1 MRVRS
6 TILLLAAVLA
16 VVVLPAASV
25 RGATVLQQAVPPPSP
40 PPPPGRPQGT
50 PPPATEILRVFLDCP
65 DGDCDYDFLRQEI
78 TFVNIVRDRKDA
90 DVHVLVTSQLT
101 GGGGWDCT
109 INMIGQK
116 AFEKMDHVIHYVTK
130 ATDTSD
136 ENRKGIARMLKLG
149 LVQYVTAMPVAGELD
164 VVHKR
169 PTTPQ
174 GASRGAHDPWD
185 SWLFRTSLR
194 SSSSGESSRTSLSLS
209 GSFSANRITEAW
221 KITNSAS
228 VYYSSSR
235 YTFSEGDSYTALSRE
250 SGVNSMAVKSIGKH
264 WAAGA
269 TESLTS
275 STYLNQRLALRVAPA
290 VEYDVYPYSQSTRR
304 QLTFN
309 YGVGI
314 SHVRYLEETIFGKTA
329 ETLADH
335 RLVTSFD
342 MKEKWGTL
350 NTSFQASQYLHD
362 LSKNDLALYTG
373 ADVRLFK
380 GFSLSVSASVS
391 RIRDQLY
398 LPKGEATQEEVLVR
412 QRQLAT
418 SYQYYYSIGFTYSF
432 GSIFNNVV
440 NPRFSGSSGGMVYY
454 Y

>member
-6 TILLLAAVLA
+6 TILLLSAAIL
-16 VVVLPAASV
+16 VVVFLPAVPA
-25 RGATVLQQAVPPPSP
+25 RAATVLQQTA
-40 PPPPGRPQGT
+40 PPPPGKPQGA
-50 PPPATEILRVFLDCP
+50 PPATTDVLRVFLDCP
-65 DGDCDYDFLRQEI
+65 DGDCDYDFLKQEI
-78 TFVNIVRDRKDA
+78 TFVNIVRDRTDA
-90 DVHVLVTSQLT
+90 DVHVLVTSQRT

-116 AFEKMDHVIHYVTK
+116 AFEKMDNVIHYVTK

-149 LVQYVTAMPVAGELD
+149 LVQYVTRLPVAAELD

-169 PTTPQ
+169 PAGQAQ

-194 SSSSGESSRTSLSLS
+194 SSSSGESSRKSLSLS

-221 KITNSAS
+221 KFTNSAS
-228 VYYSSSR
+228 AYYSSSR
-235 YTFSEGDSYTALSRE
+235 YTFSEGDTYTALSRE
-250 SGVNSMAVKSIGKH
+250 FGANSMAVKSIGKH

-269 TESLTS
+269 TGSLSS
-275 STYLNQRLALRVAPA
+275 STYVNQRLAARVAPA
-290 VEYDVYPYSQSTRR
+290 AEYDVYPYSESTRR

-309 YGVGI
+309 YSVGL
-314 SHVRYLEETIFGKTA
+314 SHVNYHEQTIFGKLN
-329 ETLADH
+329 ETLVDH
-335 RLVTSFD
+335 KLVTSFD
-342 MKEKWGTL
+342 MKQPWGSMS
-350 NTSFQASQYLHD
+350 TSFEASQFLHD
-362 LSKNDLALYTG
+362 LSKNRLVLYTG
-373 ADVRLFK
+373 ADVRVFK
-380 GFSLSVSASVS
+380 GFSFSASASVS
-391 RIRDQLY
+391 RIRDQLN

-418 SYQYYYSIGFTYSF
+418 SYEYYFSIGFTYSF